1 MEHKTNPVC
10 DSQGMTSYTREQV
23 LNIINT
29 LSPEDRHKICKHLM
43 KEYAQYDVKLLL
55 CAICGK
61 KLYTHYKEEDQM
73 FDKCNDCGQIVCMDC
88 NFTNDRFS
96 SCEDCAQIYCLICK
110 AKGDVCS
117 TCAHYK
123 HEKSE
128 VVEDEEESDEDVEVD
143 NE

>member
-1 MEHKTNPVC
+1 
-10 DSQGMTSYTREQV
+10 
-23 LNIINT
+23 
-29 LSPEDRHKICKHLM
+29 
-43 KEYAQYDVKLLL
+43 
-55 CAICGK
+55 
-61 KLYTHYKEEDQM
+61 M

-117 TCAHYK
+117 TCAHYGC
-123 HEKSE
+123 EKRDEE
-128 VVEDEEESDEDVEVD
+128 VEVEDD